1 MPRALET
8 YSLNIRLV
16 ISFHWLAISLN
27 KEEIQHHSS
36 LLILSE
42 LVVLLIIQEHDGS
55 YIDFSVPEE

>member
-1 MPRALET
+1 MPRAPET

-36 LLILSE
+36 LLILSK
-42 LVVLLIIQEHDGS
+42 LVVLLIITGT
-55 YIDFSVPEE
+55 